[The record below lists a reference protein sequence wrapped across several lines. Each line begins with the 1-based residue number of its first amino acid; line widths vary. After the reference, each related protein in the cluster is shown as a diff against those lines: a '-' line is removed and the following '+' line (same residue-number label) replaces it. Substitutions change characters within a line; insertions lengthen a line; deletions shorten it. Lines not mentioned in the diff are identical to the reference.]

1 MSGYAALTRPT
12 KHQLMNRKKNT
23 HLIIKLLAIGALIAV
38 LSYILHP
45 GLGQFSL
52 TINGEPVADPLA
64 RLAAIP
70 TLLLMLF
77 FTVLLVLLVLVGT
90 GMMLFLGMLLFV
102 VAGVFIM
109 APYLWPVL
117 VIIFLVIALM
127 SLGRDKQV

>member
-1 MSGYAALTRPT
+1 MKR
-12 KHQLMNRKKNT
+12 NT
-23 HLIIKLLAIGALIAV
+23 NNHLIIKLLTIGLLIAG
-38 LSYILHP
+38 LSYFLHP

-70 TLLLMLF
+70 TLLMALF
-77 FTVLLVLLVLVGT
+77 FIGLLAILAFLGV
-90 GMMLFLGMLLFV
+90 GMMMFLGALLFV
-102 VAGVFIM
+102 VAGIFIM

-117 VIIFLVIALM
+117 AVILLVVLLM